1 MRKSRNG
8 QVRAFAAITKFWVLL
23 MCFAVVFALVLTTGV
38 LDGTSGNDIGVVQ
51 AADEGMGDDQ
61 EDYFSSSDFYL
72 MQDFQDKL
80 AENPDADSLTFEM
93 KLTDLQEYSPDNN
106 QWMSEYTSVF
116 SWGGD
121 AQGIEFWNE
130 DGDNLGDFGAYAHRA
145 GVVRQ
150 PTAIAAVGMPTPE
163 LFTNLVA
170 VGFSVKVE
178 VSARIYAGD
187 GTDRSVGYGIV
198 GGSEDFA
205 AEMFALYDDEYAWT
219 GEGQNA
225 TNGKF
230 YIGSASGVGYTSDEN
245 EAPKTMIRAEKTIFT
260 RTTGVWPFEEE
271 VAYTGAKGVEESGY
285 LKSDG
290 TTDYLTIVCFKATST
305 NSDSKVFLDDT
316 TIKFTVSGLANGN
329 SPLKSDTQA
338 PQAIDGELTAFTEF
352 SSLEGDVERFVSGGL
367 NPETPQDYNASLLSE
382 DKETGIVSIDLTGV
396 ATRKNVNEINGTKY
410 AKMLSLDIYEIS
422 TEKFE
427 GDPQDLIYYAG
438 LAGIKVGDVT
448 ESSTRSYPTLDADSG
463 RITNNVKSAPFSYG
477 GGNGNGYYEWT
488 LNDTG
493 RSQGTLSLYFND
505 NVTDLEVLVYDSGGN
520 ALTLH
525 ITVDGIKDG
534 GDDMTGAEGARGN
547 ASITDGTRML
557 DGTQS
562 FNSLTWE
569 WNELYPTFENMGG
582 GADAQVWFYAV
593 QRFDSAEAAAGSGQ
607 LYTDEDGVNT
617 FNDDGTPNT
626 IVTIGF
632 DAIGYSVDGIF
643 ADNIDDGYVFKAGEY
658 NAGTFGG
665 AKPINGE
672 SATENGVSTTGSGYY
687 RFEFYPMNYA
697 GYLSTK
703 PVVRLVKVDV
713 DTPKVTME
721 VTYEDTKSLI
731 SPGDEDRDGSI
742 SPQENINGV
751 WVGTPLTVTQTFEP
765 SFSGN
770 KVSVMG
776 ADGETYLVYISATAD
791 AATIDGIYLAKTTGG
806 DNGVEGKSLGSG
818 AAYTFTEGGTFA
830 SVEVRVSMAN
840 GNVVVTTVYT
850 GISGKETEEGFG
862 FTVYTNSQDIQGAN
876 ADLRN
881 DVGNSVGGQDPKWED
896 ETGALDAWLNILID
910 LATPAAGEVT
920 DDGGYI
926 AVNGGIPTGWDRNWY
941 TDEWSIGATLDA
953 NNNEFYAVYWAVQR
967 YTEKNYAEKAAF
979 IEKYIEGGE
988 FMNAEDETFTE
999 LLANNSGEYEITP
1012 TFDEDAGYYVIF
1024 VVVRDQAG
1032 NISTQE
1038 FGILVDA
1045 NEYTVVATLEGKYL
1059 DHFGEN
1065 PYDLSRSIL
1074 DENGELAYTF
1084 KRGDVIRFQ
1093 PTFYDDAHAGAYV
1106 PYKVKKIASE
1116 GGAPIDTPLYTHPDE
1131 NTGSKFVKEGIYRD
1145 EDGNYYEY
1153 VKLGT
1158 YKTPDGTEDGADGTE
1173 DGDWLEFKM
1182 DRTSV
1187 DTLPIGTGEASGS
1200 AQLVFSFRR
1209 VTTVALASQSAVYN
1223 GEDIPLSVTAYYT
1236 DGSLAGEE
1244 MKDVEPYVVPALPNE
1259 DGVVHAGTYEKVTI
1273 DRKPSEFYV
1282 MNDHT
1287 PVDFEVEKAPLTMSV
1302 SLTAES
1308 HTFGDVAANALQ
1320 SIVSFGKPVGLVG
1333 ADANA
1338 NAGAG
1343 KSWGE
1348 LLDATADF
1356 SYAGSGYVPVGNYS
1370 VIVMLKARDYTVT
1383 LDENILEFAITAR
1396 KLGFSAAGESIT
1408 YGDAAPATYTVSVSK
1423 SAFAFDSK
1431 GEGLPGLGFYQDAAG
1446 IAAVFG
1452 VEESAVS
1459 DGGESWNVELPAA
1472 AFAKLEVNDFGYLDV
1487 KDGGYAITGFN
1498 ASATEFNNNFAPDY
1512 QEGGKVTVSQVTV
1525 SVSAVSGISFRAD
1538 EEAELADKKVS
1549 FTPNADS
1556 IRFDVSGWLVI
1567 DLDSEDPPAAGG
1579 PVTYNVSTTK
1589 HALSTEHN
1597 HDGIVNVVFAVN
1609 AGGTVDVVYNPATGT
1624 FTIKF
1629 NETVK
1634 FEVPYGEFW
1643 NTQQIRYDGSDARTY
1658 TVTYLSD
1665 DGSSTELPA
1674 NPYFE
1679 AFVQGYNGL
1688 QGNVLE
1694 NFVGSYPIS
1703 FGSFE
1708 FDGTTGLDVANFDF
1722 VFVDSEGNP
1731 VTALNVVK
1739 RDVSVTGITFAEGAL
1754 TKKYGDLDG
1763 EIPAEA
1769 TFDTLPAGF
1778 GITLGGITRVAGDR
1792 GRYDNVGTYDL
1803 AWDGSATG
1811 GATGSDLSVD
1821 IARNFNITGVD
1832 AALAAH
1838 KFNITAKVIDL
1849 AKDPGVS
1856 IYAPKTKA
1864 YDEGNAEVV
1873 GANISVDNTVIFT
1886 VDSGVGIK
1894 LISAVYCKDGAA
1906 TGEIGSGLS
1915 VMFTVEL
1922 TGNEARNYELAAATI
1937 EWEQGKCSILP
1948 DPVALNRNMFTVT
1961 KVYDGNTDV
1970 INVTISG
1977 AFNGLTV
1984 KVIDGNYAG
1993 ANAADSL
2000 AVPTLVVE
2008 IADYPYPTVINNEI
2022 TIDSYFTRDDYTRVE
2037 QQENGTGIRIT
2048 VLGVTGKITKRPI
2061 KLDNIE
2067 FTFGEDGRKKVYDG
2081 SRAFDVPF
2089 EFTPGFKALI
2099 TDFDEKDVD
2108 LRFAAEVADKNV
2120 NKDDYKDGY
2129 ILNITDVVLG
2139 NEINY
2144 VLGEGLNDGGST
2156 AEGVINAGEKF
2167 FITAR
2172 SLKFNVAFNDAVYS
2186 GKEGPVVLGEDGYI
2200 SGLVEGETAVIGAP
2214 TYQYARAV
2222 VGTDGKTGYEP
2233 FRYVQTG
2240 EGYYNGETYLH
2251 DVLASFTI
2259 TVGGGFDWNNYS
2271 FDVTYEAGTTE
2282 GTYTVTDLFLEK
2294 AAVLNPA
2301 PVTLYPS
2308 QFTITNKEYDATT
2321 SASIDFS
2328 DAATFFGEDG
2338 DYIEFVYTANFENAN
2353 VGTDKK
2359 VSVSSLSL
2367 KATDDQ
2373 YAHIAASYYISST
2386 NTFSNL
2392 KANITPVKVTVE
2404 FTIPDKTYD
2413 GTRFVDMTNE
2423 DGGWELK
2430 APLGDDGKPVRDTW
2444 YVAGEPNIGNYGV
2457 NILTANFDEADVR
2470 MDVNN
2475 NPIAQDGTVIGFE
2488 LVCGTMDVANYVLVV
2503 DYTEVTY
2510 DLYSLATL
2518 ADLKENEVNSI
2529 QGVIY
2534 EDGERLYL
2542 VEKGVTLTGGTYQ
2555 DTRNYKTAAATG
2567 KILPAAVTFTV
2578 TIVDKTAFTK
2588 DFDDTTAL
2596 TGNPT
2601 YGRVGQTDGDYD
2613 YYITLSSGEAG
2624 FTISGDDIH
2633 IAFAGAAVGAQD
2645 VVFTIDAVT
2654 GGSSNYV
2661 FNDANN
2667 SYTVKG
2673 GGNIKKFNGNIE
2685 ATISDGITATYGGT
2699 MPSIAV
2705 KYSYMAT
2712 NDEIEIIVDAEEG
2725 YAYVTLDGWM
2735 KLFGHEAS
2743 AYETAD
2749 VTARRYTKANGEWQQ
2764 SNVGDHIRITGK
2776 FGTPTLLTAEGGDKF
2791 VDKDGLVCVNAG
2803 TYVAAYLDV
2812 KADSFD
2818 FSIHTAS
2825 VTIKAKDLRVYVTNA
2840 GEGGNFTADYFVG
2853 KLPVPVFGLFMKGEV
2868 NDLAAFDTWA
2878 AVQKTLRGQFMN
2890 GGTPLTSTDV
2900 PIDNY
2905 ALKVTTTT
2913 GNYNVIIVTEAGA
2926 DAEHS
2931 LEITIPKLDTT
2942 QYKVKTNLK
2951 RQYELGADG
2960 QGVALGESDLLN
2972 ATAVADDNNIIDI
2985 IWKDA
2990 NGNEIPAPSDVG
3002 TYKWALTVTKKI
3014 GGSQQDYI
3022 YAGKFPAEG
3031 EFTIEKRRITV
3042 SLKESVGFTYD
3053 DGKAHVITKEDLTAK
3068 DADGN
3073 ADEFIALIS
3082 DTITYL
3088 LNGTSCK
3095 DMTNAGGYTVVL
3107 EFVNSPNYELVNNVG
3122 TVYVKAKPIT
3132 VKVDPASKV
3141 YDATNGING
3150 NVGISFTAEGAD
3162 ASDFSV
3168 VYRSAGNVVGAI
3180 TTPGIYTY
3188 TIVSKDPNY
3197 IVSGE
3202 STGNFNVQVSKV
3214 TYTKDD
3220 IDYVTIAFG
3229 SPVAVNYYLN
3239 DTAVAQGSGY
3249 WNIVDAN
3256 VQKLAGEDGGLVTN
3270 GIIRIEMSNNNG
3282 VVSTVPGGVTVTAR
3296 IPAGVGSDFTLY
3308 RVTSSGGLEVVED
3321 YTVANGVVTYTT
3333 DYISNL
3339 VFVGTAPVAGFPWWI
3354 IPIIAAALVLT
3365 LALAILIA
3373 VLVKL
3378 HRAPDPIPVEVTPI
3392 DSIMPEPPA
3401 PAPAAPVAPVMVEVP
3416 AADIAPTVYDAP
3428 AAVSKHRQPP
3438 IIGIR

>member
-51 AADEGMGDDQ
+51 AADGEGEGEDARKELATDELFSMSHINQMMHEKPDRDSMEFSFRLDQ
-61 EDYFSSSDFYL
+61 FIPADNSD
-72 MQDFQDKL
+72 
-80 AENPDADSLTFEM
+80 A
-93 KLTDLQEYSPDNN
+93 LQEYTSLWNWSGAPDNTA
-106 QWMSEYTSVF
+106 W
-116 SWGGD
+116 
-121 AQGIEFWNE
+121 WN
-130 DGDNLGDFGAYAHRA
+130 DYIGVSGDFGGQASGETGR
-145 GVVRQ
+145 R
-150 PTAIAAVGMPTPE
+150 PTIIAAISFPTPSIF
-163 LFTNLVA
+163 LSLASAGFTV
-170 VGFSVKVE
+170 SVQ
-178 VSARIYAGD
+178 VSAKIM
-187 GTDRSVGYGIV
+187 VGNTHRTNVYEETTGFGVI
-198 GGSEDFA
+198 GSE
-205 AEMFALYDDEYAWT
+205 EVPETGMFAQDAWAAYEGHLDMGSQYDDGWAFSGAAKT
-219 GEGQNA
+219 ANLLNISGGA
-225 TNGKF
+225 TSLLN
-230 YIGSASGVGYTSDEN
+230 
-245 EAPKTMIRAEKTIFT
+245 TMN
-260 RTTGVWPFEEE
+260 
-271 VAYTGAKGVEESGY
+271 
-285 LKSDG
+285 
-290 TTDYLTIVCFKATST
+290 YLTIATYRGSVLGGA
-305 NSDSKVFLDDT
+305 SYVFLDDT
-316 TIKFTVSGLANGN
+316 TITFTVSNLAENKNFPLQSDGNGPVLN
-329 SPLKSDTQA
+329 DVTGFT
-338 PQAIDGELTAFTEF
+338 GESTLNGVMDNYVANNFGI
-352 SSLEGDVERFVSGGL
+352 EGQVDEMGDMVD
-367 NPETPQDYNASLLSE
+367 NYNAPV
-382 DKETGIVSIDLTGV
+382 INLTES
-396 ATRKNVNEINGTKY
+396 AARRSVNEINGTRY
-410 AKMLSLDIYEIS
+410 AKSVTLTVYERTMDYNGTAGYEPDA
-422 TEKFE
+422 TEFV
-427 GDPQDLIYYAG
+427 YYAG
-438 LAGIKVGDVT
+438 LGGLSFESPGALQT
-448 ESSTRSYPTLDADSG
+448 EVKYPANSSDQVSEDNTVQGTFGY
-463 RITNNVKSAPFSYG
+463 NG
-477 GGNGNGYYEWT
+477 GENNGYYVWT
-488 LNDTG
+488 ITDNE
-493 RSQGTLSLYFND
+493 RIYGTLTLYFND
-505 NVTDLEVLVYDSGGN
+505 NDPDLHVYVYDSGGSYLDIKFN
-520 ALTLH
+520 
-525 ITVDGIKDG
+525 IDGIKNG
-534 GDDMTGAEGARGN
+534 GDDMTG
-547 ASITDGTRML
+547 ASITDGTRMT
-557 DGTQS
+557 DD
-562 FNSLTWE
+562 NSATFEGLTWE
-569 WNELYPTFENMGG
+569 WNELYPTFANMGG

-593 QRFDSAEAAAGSGQ
+593 QKFGSADAAANYDGK
-607 LYTDEDGVNT
+607 LYTGGGNT
-617 FNDDGTPNT
+617 FDANGAPDGEDA
-626 IVTIGF
+626 IVTRGF

-643 ADNIDDGYVFKAGEY
+643 TDNIDDGYVFKAGEY

-665 AKPINGE
+665 AKPINGGE
-672 SATENGVSTTGSGYY
+672 WTGSGWY

-697 GYLSTK
+697 GYLSTT

-713 DTPKVTME
+713 DTPEVTMD
-721 VTYEDTKSLI
+721 VTYGNKTDSLV
-731 SPGDEDRDGSI
+731 SPGDEDGDGII

-751 WVGTPLTVTQTFEP
+751 WVGTPLTVTQTFKP

-776 ADGETYLVYISATAD
+776 ADGETYLVYITATAD
-791 AATIDGIYLAKTTGG
+791 SATIDGIYLAKTTGG
-806 DNGVEGKSLGSG
+806 DNGVQGESL
-818 AAYTFTEGGTFA
+818 AVNVAEYTFKGDTFA
-830 SVEVRVSMAN
+830 SVKVSVSMAN
-840 GNVVVTTVYT
+840 GNIVVTTVYT
-850 GISGKETEEGFG
+850 GIPGTETEEGFG
-862 FTVYTNSQDIQGAN
+862 FTVYTNSQDIKGTK
-876 ADLRN
+876 ADPGN
-881 DVGNSVGGQDPKWED
+881 DVGNSVGGQDPAWED

-910 LATPAAGEVT
+910 LATLAEGKVT

-926 AVNGGIPTGWDRNWY
+926 AEVNGGIPTGWDRNWY
-941 TDEWSIGATLDA
+941 TDDWKISADLDA
-953 NNNEFYAVYWAVQR
+953 NNNEYYAVYWAVQR
-967 YTEKNYAEKAAF
+967 YIDADTFEEDKAAF
-979 IEKYIEGGE
+979 IEEYIDGGL
-988 FMNAEDETFTE
+988 FMSAEDETFTE

-1012 TFDEDAGYYVIF
+1012 AFGEDAGYYVIF
-1024 VVVRDQAG
+1024 VVVRDRAG

-1059 DHFGEN
+1059 THFKTN
-1065 PYDLSRSIL
+1065 PYDLSKSIL
-1074 DENGELAYTF
+1074 DENGEPAYTV

-1093 PTFYDDAHAGAYV
+1093 PTFYDPAHAGAYV
-1106 PYKVKKIASE
+1106 PYMVKKIASE
-1116 GGAPIDTPLYTHPDE
+1116 GGAPIDTPLYTHPDD
-1131 NTGSKFVKEGIYRD
+1131 NTDSKFVQDGIYKD
-1145 EDGNYYEY
+1145 EQGYYEY

-1223 GEDIPLSVTAYYT
+1223 GGDIPLSVTAYYT
-1236 DGSLAGEE
+1236 DGSLAGAE
-1244 MKDVEPYVVPALPNE
+1244 MDGFEPYEVPALPND
-1259 DGVVHAGTYEKVTI
+1259 DGVVHADTYPVTI
-1273 DRKPSEFYV
+1273 ERKSSSSEFYV
-1282 MNDHT
+1282 MNDAT
-1287 PVDFEVEKAPLTMSV
+1287 EVNFVVEKAPLTMSV
-1302 SLTAES
+1302 SLTAEEY
-1308 HTFGDVAANALQ
+1308 TFGDVAANALQ
-1320 SIVSFGKPVGLVG
+1320 SIVTFGAPDGLVG

-1338 NAGAG
+1338 NKAWGDLLGA
-1343 KSWGE
+1343 K
-1348 LLDATADF
+1348 ADF
-1356 SYAGSGYVPVGNYS
+1356 SYAGKGYVPVGSYS
-1370 VIVMLKARDYTVT
+1370 VIVTLKANDYTVT
-1383 LDENILEFAITAR
+1383 LEDNTLAFAIAAR

-1408 YGDAAPATYTVSVSK
+1408 YGDAAPATYTVSVLK
-1423 SAFAFDSK
+1423 SAFGFDSAEQ
-1431 GEGLPGLGFYQDAAG
+1431 GGLGLYKDAAD
-1446 IAAVFG
+1446 IAKVFG

-1459 DGGESWNVELPAA
+1459 GDDERWNVELPAA
-1472 AFAKLEVNDFGYLDV
+1472 AFAKLDVNDFGLLDV
-1487 KDGGYAITGFN
+1487 KDGGHDITGFN
-1498 ASATEFNNNFAPDY
+1498 ASATEFNNNFAPAYEED
-1512 QEGGKVTVSQVTV
+1512 GKVTVKQATV
-1525 SVSAVSGISFRAD
+1525 SVSAVSGISFRVD
-1538 EEAELADKKVS
+1538 EETELADKHVS
-1549 FTPNADS
+1549 FMPTADS
-1556 IRFDVSGWLVI
+1556 IRFGVSGWLVI
-1567 DLDSEDPPAAGG
+1567 DLDSAEAPSAAGG
-1579 PVTYNVSTTK
+1579 PVTYNVSTID
-1589 HALSTEHN
+1589 HALSTAHN
-1597 HDGIVNVVFAVN
+1597 HDVIVNVLFEVN
-1609 AGGTVDVVYNPATGT
+1609 EGGTVSVVYDSATGT
-1624 FTIKF
+1624 FTIQF
-1629 NETVK
+1629 NNTVQ

-1665 DGSSTELPA
+1665 DGNSTELPA

-1679 AFVQGYNGL
+1679 AFVQGYNGK
-1688 QGNVLE
+1688 QSNVLE

-1703 FGSFE
+1703 FGDFR
-1708 FDGTTGLDVANFDF
+1708 FDGMPGLDVANYDF
-1722 VFVDSEGNP
+1722 VFVDSNNNP

-1739 RDVSVTGITFAEGAL
+1739 REVSVTGITFGDGAL
-1754 TKKYGDLDG
+1754 TKEYGDLDG
-1763 EIPAEA
+1763 EIPATAE
-1769 TFDTLPAGF
+1769 FKSGTLPKDF
-1778 GITLGGITRVAGDR
+1778 DITLGGITRVAEGR
-1792 GRYDNVGTYDL
+1792 GRYDNVGAYNL

-1811 GATGSDLSVD
+1811 SDSSVD
-1821 IARNFNITGVD
+1821 IARNFTITGVKD
-1832 AALAAH
+1832 ALAAH

-1856 IYAPKTKA
+1856 IYAPTTKA

-1886 VDSGVGIK
+1886 VDSGVGIE
-1894 LISAVYCKDGAA
+1894 LISAVYWKDDAA

-1922 TGNEARNYELAAATI
+1922 TGNEARNYELAAEFVWA
-1937 EWEQGKCSILP
+1937 EGECSILP
-1948 DPVALNRNMFTVT
+1948 NPVALNRNMFTVT
-1961 KVYDGNTDV
+1961 KVYDGNTNVIDV
-1970 INVTISG
+1970 KISG
-1977 AFNGLTV
+1977 AFSGF
-1984 KVIDGNYAG
+1984 KVTDIDGNYAG

-2008 IADYPYPTVINNEI
+2008 IAGYPFPTVFDEVI
-2022 TIDSYFTRDDYTRVE
+2022 TLASYFTLDAFTSVE
-2037 QQENGTGIRIT
+2037 KQEGGTGIKIT
-2048 VLGVTGKITKRPI
+2048 VNGVTGSITPREI
-2061 KLDNIE
+2061 KLEHI
-2067 FTFGEDGRKKVYDG
+2067 TFGENGRTKVYDG

-2089 EFTPGFKALI
+2089 EFTPDFKALI

-2108 LRFAAEVADKNV
+2108 LRFAAEVASKDV

-2129 ILNITDVVLG
+2129 ILDITDVVLG

-2144 VLGEGLNDGGST
+2144 VLGEDLKDGGSA

-2172 SLKFNVAFNDAVYS
+2172 PLEFIVAFNDAVYS
-2186 GKEGPVVLGEDGYI
+2186 GADGPEVRKDKDGFI
-2200 SGLVEGETAVIGAP
+2200 SGLVEGETAEIG
-2214 TYQYARAV
+2214 TINYLYARAV
-2222 VGTDGKTGYEP
+2222 VGTDGKATYEA

-2240 EGYYNGETYLH
+2240 EGYYDGETYLH

-2308 QFTITNKEYDATT
+2308 LFTITNKEYDATT
-2321 SASIDFS
+2321 SATIDFS
-2328 DAATFFGEDG
+2328 KAATFFGKDG

-2359 VSVSSLSL
+2359 VTVSSLSL
-2367 KATDDQ
+2367 KATDDKD
-2373 YAHIAASYYISST
+2373 AHIAASYYISST
-2386 NTFSNL
+2386 NTFSDL
-2392 KANITPVKVTVE
+2392 KANITPVEVTVE

-2457 NILTANFDEADVR
+2457 NILTANFADADVS
-2470 MDVNN
+2470 MDDNN
-2475 NPIAQDGTVIGFE
+2475 NPVAKDGTVIGFE
-2488 LVCGTMDVANYVLVV
+2488 LVCDALDVANYDLVV
-2503 DYTEVTY
+2503 DSTEVTY

-2555 DTRNYKTAAATG
+2555 DTRNYNTAAATG

-2578 TIVDKTAFTK
+2578 TITDKTAFTK

-2596 TGNPT
+2596 TSSPT

-2667 SYTVKG
+2667 SYTVRG
-2673 GGNIKKFNGNIE
+2673 GGYIKKFGG
-2685 ATISDGITATYGGT
+2685 TINAELVSEEGGITATYGT
-2699 MPSIAV
+2699 AMPSYTV
-2705 KYSYMAT
+2705 RYYYMSDT
-2712 NDEIEIIVDAEEG
+2712 EVDITVDAEG
-2725 YAYVTLDGWM
+2725 NAYVMLEDWT

-2749 VTARRYTKANGEWQQ
+2749 VTARRYTNETGEWQQ
-2764 SNVGDHIRITGK
+2764 SNNGDHIRITGK
-2776 FGTPTLLTAEGGDKF
+2776 FGTPTLLTKEGGSEF
-2791 VDKDGLVCVNAG
+2791 VDKDGLVCVDAD
-2803 TYVAAYLDV
+2803 TYSNVHLDV
-2812 KADSFD
+2812 KADSFNVG
-2818 FSIHTAS
+2818 IAS
-2825 VTIKAKDLRVYVTNA
+2825 GSETVTINAKDLRVYVTNA

-2853 KLPVPVFGLFMKGEV
+2853 KLPVPVFGLYMV
-2868 NDLAAFDTWA
+2868 DNVSDLAAFDSWT
-2878 AVQKTLRGQFMN
+2878 AVRTTLRGQFMN
-2890 GGTPLTSTDV
+2890 GETPLTSTDV
-2900 PIDNY
+2900 PTGNY

-2926 DAEHS
+2926 ETEHS
-2931 LEITIPKLDTT
+2931 LVITIPELDKT

-2960 QGVALGESDLLN
+2960 QGVALDKSDLLN
-2972 ATAVADDNNIIDI
+2972 ATAVADDNNNIIVI
-2985 IWKDA
+2985 TWKDA
-2990 NGNEIPAPSDVG
+2990 NDNKIPAPSDVG

-3014 GGSQQDYI
+3014 GGSQDYI
-3022 YAGKFPAEG
+3022 YEGKFTAEG
-3031 EFTIEKRRITV
+3031 EFTIEKRKITV

-3053 DGKAHVITKEDLTAK
+3053 DGKAHVITKDNLTAK

-3082 DTITYL
+3082 NNITYL
-3088 LNGTSCK
+3088 LNGESCD

-3107 EFVNSPNYELVNNVG
+3107 EFVDSPNYELVNNVG

-3132 VKVDPASKV
+3132 VTVDPASKV

-3162 ASDFSV
+3162 VSKFSV

-3197 IVSGE
+3197 TVSGE
-3202 STGNFNVQVSKV
+3202 STGNFNVQISKV

-3308 RVTSSGGLEVVED
+3308 RVTSSGGLEVVKD

-3392 DSIMPEPPA
+3392 DSIMPEPPV
-3401 PAPAAPVAPVMVEVP
+3401 PAPAAPVAPVIVEVP